1 MAQLVREIMVESAV
15 TVESDATLSETARQM
30 RDADIGDV
38 IEVEAMKPV
47 GIVTDRDI
55 VVRAVAET
63 AQPGNMTAGQI
74 CSTELV
80 TVRPEDEVKQATT
93 LMRKAAVRRLPVVD
107 DGKLVGVLSLGEIAI
122 DRDETS
128 ALSEISSADPNS

>member
-1 MAQLVREIMVESAV
+1 MAQLVRDIMVDSAV
-15 TVESDATLSETARQM
+15 TVEPNATLSETARLM

-38 IEVEAMKPV
+38 IVVEAMKPV
-47 GIVTDRDI
+47 GMVTDRDI

>member
-15 TVESDATLSETARQM
+15 TVESDATLSETARLM

-38 IEVEAMKPV
+38 IVVEAMKPV

-107 DGKLVGVLSLGEIAI
+107 DGMLVGVLSLGEIAI
-122 DRDETS
+122 DRDEMS

>member
-15 TVESDATLSETARQM
+15 TVDSDATLSETARLM

-38 IEVEAMKPV
+38 IVVEAMKPV

-63 AQPGNMTAGQI
+63 AQAGNMTAGQI